1 MSDLMQPD
9 QVLES
14 ELGQGNSMIIDRD
27 DEPSEIL
34 ARLANDAEQLALAE
48 RDNFSP
54 VLKRW
59 HPFPGAAAVV
69 TLHSCYGAVLKQYLA
84 KATCLTNE
92 LVHVLHAAG
101 RLEKALVQMMVED
114 VADSDDGGKS
124 VVREVV
130 PYDVEALL
138 LRFLRTWIEEKLRIA
153 KECLLRA
160 KDTEVCQISPC
171 SFFFFPTKDTFLH
184 APQNMHASTH

>member
-1 MSDLMQPD
+1 MQP
-9 QVLES
+9 QVLEN
-14 ELGQGNSMIIDRD
+14 ELGQGNSMVINRD

-34 ARLANDAEQLALAE
+34 ARLAKDAEQLALSE
-48 RDNFSP
+48 QDNFSP

>member
-54 VLKRW
+54 VLK
-59 HPFPGAAAVV
+59 
-69 TLHSCYGAVLKQYLA
+69 QYLG

-130 PYDVEALL
+130 PYDVDALV

-153 KECLLRA
+153 RDCLLRA
-160 KDTEVCQISPC
+160 KDTEVSHISTNF
-171 SFFFFPTKDTFLH
+171 S
-184 APQNMHASTH
+184 MHG